1 MRLIIYIILI
11 FLLYRIARV
20 LLFPK
25 KTPIQQKNE
34 PTLHGDE
41 TVLDPICQSYFP
53 KDEAL
58 SVRNGNELTYFCSEE
73 CREKF
78 IKSK

>member
-11 FLLYRIARV
+11 FLLYRIVRAV
-20 LLFPK
+20 LFPK

-34 PTLHGDE
+34 PMLHGDE

-53 KDEAL
+53 KAEAL

-78 IKSK
+78 LKKT